1 MDEVTSWTL
10 SLFKNDK
17 SGAIILIGDSS
28 VGGLSLYLDLWN
40 VKRFVICEKFSF
52 EKCIIDTSGAL
63 CLLVSSIV
71 YEVNATGF
79 FFINIISA

>member
-17 SGAIILIGDSS
+17 SGVIILIGDSN

-52 EKCIIDTSGAL
+52 EKCITDASGTL

-71 YEVNATGF
+71 CEVNVTGF
-79 FFINIISA
+79 FFINIVSV